1 MPCTKEHRKCDCGK
15 SNCSEDYLTCDNS
28 YYNKLGRLVKI
39 TDFNTEGLN
48 VTADRISEHTDVAP
62 IMPCKMTEEER
73 HHHDELYNS
82 IKFRSSCIT
91 DFNTEGLNVTA
102 DLANYP
108 CNCNNINCIC
118 EHPNR
123 WKTIVGEPN
132 MDMMDKFKPCICDLF
147 PCTCGALDEVNIK
160 ELLKFLDNEEVQA
173 KIMEIIVDNIS
184 RNGVLSL
191 LHPSVSS
198 IIIPINRE
206 AK

>member
-1 MPCTKEHRKCDCGK
+1 
-15 SNCSEDYLTCDNS
+15 
-28 YYNKLGRLVKI
+28 
-39 TDFNTEGLN
+39 
-48 VTADRISEHTDVAP
+48 
-62 IMPCKMTEEER
+62 MPCKMTEEER

-108 CNCNNINCIC
+108 CNCNNINCIY

-160 ELLKFLDNEEVQA
+160 ELLKFLDNEEVKQ
-173 KIMEIIVDNIS
+173 KIVNIVIEAIEKNNIQM
-184 RNGVLSL
+184 R
-191 LHPSVSS
+191 
-198 IIIPINRE
+198 
-206 AK
+206 KYFK